1 MINAAVAVPDSYFFQ
16 DSLTVQQSLFTHPP
30 LPGYLWQWWWTFGQ
44 GQKTLARVYWGR
56 VSTLNPKVLG
66 LAHKWAENQQRS
78 FLHLQNYC
86 IYRIFTSWPTHC
98 IDLRK

>member
-66 LAHKWAENQQRS
+66 LAHKWAEKS
-78 FLHLQNYC
+78 ATFV
-86 IYRIFTSWPTHC
+86 FTSSELLYIQNIHF
-98 IDLRK
+98 LANSLH